1 VTKEGKAM
9 LEKAL
14 DKIAEQIATLDEA
27 SLTQLRK
34 KYLDRLFQFEP
45 TKEWEKAVI
54 IYFIINGVIAKN
66 NLFNHHIL
74 EQQKEEIEKGPDDK
88 GSRGGKSPAPSSRF
102 GKRRDPAKRGK
113 GKLKVVK

>member
-1 VTKEGKAM
+1 M

-14 DKIAEQIATLDEA
+14 DKIAEQIIALDEA

-34 KYLDRLFQFEP
+34 KYLDKLFHFEP
-45 TKEWEKAVI
+45 TKAWEQSVI

-66 NLFNHHIL
+66 NLFNHHIVSG
-74 EQQKEEIEKGPDDK
+74 QQEEKKEGPEDKGP
-88 GSRGGKSPAPSSRF
+88 RGGK
-102 GKRRDPAKRGK
+102 RR